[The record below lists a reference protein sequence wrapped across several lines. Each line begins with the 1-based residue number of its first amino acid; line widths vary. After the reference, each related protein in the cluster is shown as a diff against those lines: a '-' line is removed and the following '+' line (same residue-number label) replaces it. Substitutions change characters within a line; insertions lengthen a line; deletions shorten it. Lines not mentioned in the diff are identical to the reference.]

1 MRQDGGQSQPR
12 RLPSDVGL
20 GCMWSSPGPQLG
32 ASGSKSRGYTL
43 VCFTTRWCFSHLP
56 HLVGFGCHFPRP
68 PCGPGTLLMHFLCI
82 AFVFSPQH
90 RDGYTAN
97 EGREAQRGGET
108 YPSLHSSDKA
118 RICLRGLDHCPILP
132 CQKSGSLS
140 LGTRDPQGL
149 VGRKELNPHL
159 WIPPDLHLGLSRAAL
174 PIKASW
180 ARLQGPGI
188 LLPQR
193 SLSWGLWDS
202 LDPLGPAFQL
212 PPVA

>member
-1 MRQDGGQSQPR
+1 MC
-12 RLPSDVGL
+12 L
-20 GCMWSSPGPQLG
+20 
-32 ASGSKSRGYTL
+32 
-43 VCFTTRWCFSHLP
+43 TTCWCFFHP
-56 HLVGFGCHFPRP
+56 PRLVGFGCHFPRP
-68 PCGPGTLLMHFLCI
+68 PCGPGTLHMHFLCI

-90 RDGYTAN
+90 WDGYIAN
-97 EGREAQRGGET
+97 EGKEAQRNGET

-118 RICLRGLDHCPILP
+118 GTCFRGLDHCAILP

-140 LGTRDPQGL
+140 SGTRDPKVQPQRGSHLTPQGL
-149 VGRKELNPHL
+149 VGRKELNPCL

-174 PIKASW
+174 PIKVSW

-188 LLPQR
+188 LLPQH
-193 SLSWGLWDS
+193 SLSWGLWDN